1 MISKF
6 KSLMAIYFFVG
17 ALCVTGAGYFT
28 YLYPDKSYLWLILA
42 LAVIVLTMLVLSKI
56 GRKKFKD
63 EILSYYLD
71 CHVKEYLDRLE
82 KLMGKK
88 HFRSDKSAYAYLSSM
103 GYSALGDYDESF
115 ERAQNITV
123 RSHMPEYYKR
133 AVDYYISKGELEK
146 ASETL
151 SELSELGQSITS
163 PAYRDQIL
171 IFVKGREYIIR
182 VKAGILDGAEEFYSE
197 LYKQCDD
204 QALIVRVSVSYT
216 LGDIILKKGDK
227 ERALPYLKFASEN
240 GGDTKHKK
248 LSDELLAKVS

>member
-227 ERALPYLKFASEN
+227 ERALPYLEFASEN
-240 GGDTKHKK
+240 GGDTKYKK

>member
-1 MISKF
+1 
-6 KSLMAIYFFVG
+6 MAIYFFVG

-42 LAVIVLTMLVLSKI
+42 LLIIVMTMLLLSKI
-56 GRKKFKD
+56 GRKKFKN
-63 EILSYYLD
+63 EVLSYYLD
-71 CHVKEYLDRLE
+71 CNVKEYLNRID

-88 HFRSDKSAYAYLSSM
+88 RFRSDKSAYAYLSSM

-133 AVDYYISKGELEK
+133 AADYYINKGDLEK
-146 ASETL
+146 ASESL
-151 SELSELGQSITS
+151 SELSELGRSSTS
-163 PAYRDQIL
+163 PVYRDQIL
-171 IFVKGREYIIR
+171 IFVKGREYMIR
-182 VKAGILDGAEEFYSE
+182 VKEGILDGAEEFYSE
-197 LYKQCDD
+197 LYEQCDD

-216 LGDIILKKGDK
+216 LGNIILQKGDR

-240 GGDTKHKK
+240 GGDTKYKK
-248 LSDELLAKVS
+248 LSDGLLAKIS

>member
-28 YLYPDKSYLWLILA
+28 YLYPDKSYLWLIFALA
-42 LAVIVLTMLVLSKI
+42 LIVLTMLVLSKI

-216 LGDIILKKGDK
+216 LGDIIHKKGDK

-240 GGDTKHKK
+240 GGDTKYKK

>member
-1 MISKF
+1 
-6 KSLMAIYFFVG
+6 MAIYFFVG

-42 LAVIVLTMLVLSKI
+42 LALIVLTMLVLSKI

-133 AVDYYISKGELEK
+133 AVDYYINKGELEK
-146 ASETL
+146 ASKTL
-151 SELSELGQSITS
+151 SELSKLGQSITS

-240 GGDTKHKK
+240 GGDTKYKK

>member
-1 MISKF
+1 
-6 KSLMAIYFFVG
+6 MAIYFFVG

-146 ASETL
+146 ASKTL

-171 IFVKGREYIIR
+171 IFVKGREYMIQ

-240 GGDTKHKK
+240 GGDTKYKK

>member
-71 CHVKEYLDRLE
+71 CHVKEYLDRIE

-240 GGDTKHKK
+240 GGDTKYKK

>member
-42 LAVIVLTMLVLSKI
+42 LALIVLTMLVLSKI

-240 GGDTKHKK
+240 GGDTKYKK